1 MSREYGPR
9 PAYSLASSANLHHY
23 IDSLIQHDQLKILQ
37 SSGMQRFGRRRW
49 SVIQS
54 KTPQGDLIPGYCVLL
69 VDLWIYQDDIEFH
82 ITTEAEGLHEYDIS
96 RNLLALALDTPPPND
111 LAAAWR
117 IRCLQEHQLAAS
129 ANRIIRQ
136 LRKLHEQ
143 HRKPIPIQVGDVQV
157 NYFRRRYR
165 GRLHD
170 IYEAPGNSLQPY
182 RLSPSQLNQED
193 TIELLRTFGN

>member
-9 PAYSLASSANLHHY
+9 PAYSLARSANLHRY

-69 VDLWIYQDDIEFH
+69 VDIWIYQDDIEFH
-82 ITTEAEGLHEYDIS
+82 ITTEEEGFHEYDIP

-111 LAAAWR
+111 LWN
-117 IRCLQEHQLAAS
+117 L
-129 ANRIIRQ
+129 
-136 LRKLHEQ
+136 
-143 HRKPIPIQVGDVQV
+143 
-157 NYFRRRYR
+157 
-165 GRLHD
+165 
-170 IYEAPGNSLQPY
+170 
-182 RLSPSQLNQED
+182 
-193 TIELLRTFGN
+193 